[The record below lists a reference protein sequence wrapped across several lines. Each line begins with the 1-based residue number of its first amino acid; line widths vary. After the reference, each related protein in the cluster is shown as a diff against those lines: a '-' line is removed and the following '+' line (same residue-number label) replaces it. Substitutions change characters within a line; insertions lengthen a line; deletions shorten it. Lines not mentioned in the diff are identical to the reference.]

1 MAADDASKL
10 PIRVRDFYP
19 GNTARFRDLRLP
31 SLIWRL
37 ARSLDVFFTLRQIA
51 GLFFTLHQTAGLCFT
66 LRQIGGLFS
75 AQGCSE
81 DHKTN
86 TFTLRQIPFPAVAK
100 SIVPSSENLGT
111 V

>member
-51 GLFFTLHQTAGLCFT
+51 GLCFT